1 MIMIKRWSVEEI
13 ANQLHSCG
21 YAMNDPYMDGFTT
34 WGCKQDLYR
43 IKFILDEILENSP
56 IYSGEQEWLEERAK
70 EKTWKIISK

>member
-1 MIMIKRWSVEEI
+1 MIKRWSVEEI

-43 IKFILDEILENSP
+43 VKFILDEILENSP

>member
-1 MIMIKRWSVEEI
+1 MIKRWSVEEI
-13 ANQLHSCG
+13 ANQLRSCG

-43 IKFILDEILENSP
+43 IKFMLDEILESGP
-56 IYSGEQEWLEERAK
+56 TYSGEQEWLEERAK